1 MVKLVAD
8 TILLEV
14 QARLLVLHQVAVRVG
29 VVEVLAIAQCVT
41 AVADIIIMLELM

>member
-14 QARLLVLHQVAVRVG
+14 QARLLVRHQVAVRAE
-29 VVEVLAIAQCVT
+29 VVEALAIAQCVT
-41 AVADIIIMLELM
+41 AVADIIIMQEFM